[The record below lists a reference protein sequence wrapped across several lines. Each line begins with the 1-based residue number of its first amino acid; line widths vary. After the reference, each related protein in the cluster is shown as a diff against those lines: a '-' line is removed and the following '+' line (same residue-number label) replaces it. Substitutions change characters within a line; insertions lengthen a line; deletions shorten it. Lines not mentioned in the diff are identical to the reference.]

1 MSETTTAPEVANLRD
16 SRKEF
21 GSSQGTRQE
30 CTGQESSREASR
42 EAGGEVDQHVDQDP
56 LAAR

>member
-21 GSSQGTRQE
+21 GTRQE
-30 CTGQESSREASR
+30 STGQESSREASR